1 MVGILPTAYGVSNMH
16 SAARVLVVDDN
27 MINLEICQEILE
39 HDFKVFTA
47 SNARE
52 ALQLAEQ
59 HEPHIVLLD
68 IMLPGVD
75 GLEICRRLRQLPEMR
90 WATIIMVS
98 AKAMPS
104 ERAAGFA
111 AGADGYVTKPF
122 DYDDLLAAIHA
133 QAAALDN
140 D

>member
-1 MVGILPTAYGVSNMH
+1 MH
-16 SAARVLVVDDN
+16 SAARILVVDDN
-27 MINLEICQEILE
+27 RINLEICQEILE
-39 HDFKVFTA
+39 HDYMVFTA

-59 HEPHIVLLD
+59 HEPQIVLLD
-68 IMLPGVD
+68 IMLPGAD
-75 GLEICRRLRQLPEMR
+75 GLEVCRRLRQLPKMR

-111 AGADGYVTKPF
+111 AGADAYVTKPF
-122 DYDDLLAAIHA
+122 DYDDLLNAIHA
-133 QAAALDN
+133 QAEAIGD